1 MDPSTIHNDGTINED
16 TGEMFDPE
24 GNLETPE
31 ERDQRRTMHMMHF
44 LARESALRTERD
56 TKRDATADEVS
67 ATLALL
73 SKLAVTMVSKAP
85 SPKLSSATKALS
97 FVEEN
102 PFVDGK
108 TIWSDYR
115 RDLIQALSQDDNKY
129 LGILSGGTT
138 FTEYTKKVTSVDQ

>member
-1 MDPSTIHNDGTINED
+1 
-16 TGEMFDPE
+16 MFDPD
-24 GNLETPE
+24 GNPETE
-31 ERDQRRTMHMMHF
+31 DERDQRRTMLLVHY
-44 LARESALRTERD
+44 LTRSEAVRAERD
-56 TKRDATADEVS
+56 SKRDATANEVS

-73 SKLAVTMVSKAP
+73 SKLAVTMVPKAP

-129 LGILSGGTT
+129 LGILNRR
-138 FTEYTKKVTSVDQ
+138 